1 MGSGRWDTS
10 IYDAATAH
18 RAATGTR
25 AFAYSHTVTSA
36 LPPSAWKAHPTLDP
50 RGVALRESRDSAEH
64 PASRA
69 VTVLFDVT
77 GSMAH
82 IPERLQEKLPELL
95 GLLLRKG
102 YLADPQIL
110 FGAIG
115 DATCDAVP
123 LQIGQ
128 WESDNRMDDHLTNI
142 VLEQGGGG
150 QKTES
155 YELGLYFMDRHTA
168 MDCDEKRGEK
178 GFLFLIGD
186 EMAYSRVKKDEV
198 ARVIGDRLQADI
210 PTRDVVRSLRRR
222 FHVYFILPKNAS
234 HGGDRQVLSFWRDLL
249 GQNVIELEDE
259 DAVCETIA
267 LAIGLHE
274 GIGLD
279 EGLSDLAGFGVDD
292 RTARAASTALA
303 TIAVTVAGATSGSLV
318 RATGGTL
325 TSPGPSTA
333 RRL

>member
-1 MGSGRWDTS
+1 MGSGRWDAS
-10 IYDAATAH
+10 VYDAAAAH
-18 RAATGTR
+18 RAATGGR
-25 AFAYSHTVTSA
+25 AFAYSHAVTSA
-36 LPPSAWKAHPTLDP
+36 TPRSAWKAHPTLDP
-50 RGVALRESRDSAEH
+50 KGVALRESRDGDEH
-64 PASRA
+64 PRSRA

-77 GSMAH
+77 GSMAQ

-128 WESDNRMDDHLTNI
+128 WESDNRMDDHLTNM
-142 VLEQGGGG
+142 VLEKGGGG

-168 MDCDEKRGEK
+168 MDCYEKRGEK

-186 EMAYSRVKKDEV
+186 ELAYPAVKRDEV
-198 ARVIGDRLQADI
+198 ARVIGDRLQADVPI
-210 PTRDVVRSLRRR
+210 REVVRSLRRR
-222 FHVYFILPKNAS
+222 FHVYFVLPKNAS
-234 HGGDRQVLSFWRDLL
+234 HGGDREVLAFWRDLL
-249 GQNVIELEDE
+249 GQNVLELEDE
-259 DAVCETIA
+259 EAVCETIA

-274 GIGLD
+274 GIDLD
-279 EGLSDLAGFGVDD
+279 EGLSDLADFGVDL
-292 RTARAASTALA
+292 RTARTASTALA
-303 TIAVTVAGATSGSLV
+303 KIAVATAGTRGGALV
-318 RATGGTL
+318 RAEGGVL
-325 TSPGPSTA
+325 AAAGPSTA